1 MAQTRREFLTGAAGL
16 GALGWVAGCTDGS
29 GGWTTVAVPDP
40 ERPRGMARGLTLL
53 TLRREGQDRL
63 GVRTDQGILDVPSA
77 ARILGRYA
85 PATMHALLQEE
96 DGPSVQ
102 DLVAAALDAPEAA
115 PAFLNPGEVEY
126 GPLLRRPDKVVC
138 VGLNYRKHA
147 EEIGAAVPEWPV
159 LFNKFSASLNRHGGT
174 IELPV
179 EHASQFDYEVEL
191 VIVMGRRARN
201 VPESEALDHVAGYA
215 TGNDFTSRD
224 LQSGRGG
231 QWMIGKAIDGFA
243 PLGPH
248 LVTADQVDPDRLA
261 LECRVNGEVR
271 QSSTTADFI
280 FDTRFMV
287 SYISRF
293 FTLEPGDIIFT
304 GTPEGVIA
312 GLPPEE
318 QVWLR
323 AGDRIDCSVAG
334 LGELTFHLV

>member
-1 MAQTRREFLTGAAGL
+1 MGQTRREFLAGAAGL

-29 GGWTTVAVPDP
+29 DGWAAVALPDP

-63 GVRTDQGILDVPSA
+63 GVRTERGILDVPAA
-77 ARILGRYA
+77 ARLLGRYA
-85 PATMHALLQEE
+85 PATLDALLQEE

-102 DLVAAALDAPEAA
+102 ALVAAALDSSEAA
-115 PAFLNPGEVEY
+115 PAFLPEDQVEY
-126 GPLLRRPDKVVC
+126 GPLVRHPDKVVC
-138 VGLNYRKHA
+138 VGLNYRRHA

-174 IELPV
+174 VELPV

-201 VPESEALDHVAGYA
+201 VSEADALDHVAGYA
-215 TGNDFTSRD
+215 TGNDFTARD
-224 LQSGRGG
+224 LQTGRGG

-280 FDTRFMV
+280 FDTRTMV
-287 SYISRF
+287 SYISQF

-318 QVWLR
+318 QVWLQ

-334 LGELTFHLV
+334 LGELSFHLV

>member
-1 MAQTRREFLTGAAGL
+1 MGQTRREFLAGAA
-16 GALGWVAGCTDGS
+16 ALGTLGWATGCADGGPREIPAAS
-29 GGWTTVAVPDP
+29 ADPD
-40 ERPRGMARGLTLL
+40 RPRGMARGLTLL
-53 TLRREGQDRL
+53 TLRREGEDRL
-63 GVRTDQGILDVPSA
+63 GVRMERGILDVPA
-77 ARILGRYA
+77 AAGILGRHA
-85 PATMHALLQEE
+85 PATMDALLQGEE
-96 DGPSVQ
+96 GPSVES
-102 DLVAAALDAPEAA
+102 LVAEALASDAAG
-115 PAFLNPGEVEY
+115 PAFLPEGEVEY

-159 LFNKFSASLNRHGGT
+159 LFNKFSGSLNRHGGT
-174 IELPV
+174 VQLPV
-179 EHASQFDYEVEL
+179 EHARQFDYEVEL

-201 VPESEALDHVAGYA
+201 VSEAEALDHVAGYA
-215 TGNDFTSRD
+215 TGNDFTARD
-224 LQSGRGG
+224 LQNGRGG

-248 LVTADQVDPDRLA
+248 LVTADRVDPDRLA
-261 LECRVNGEVR
+261 IECRVNGEVR

-280 FDTRFMV
+280 FDTRTMV

-293 FTLEPGDIIFT
+293 FTLEPGDVIFT

-318 QVWLR
+318 QAWLQ
-323 AGDRIDCSVAG
+323 AGDRIDCSVEG